1 MRRALQ
7 TIRTSVLFALLASAS
22 PLMAT
27 DVTWDGGDGTWDEA
41 KWNGGKHIDEFLD
54 VLDGAEGW
62 KRDNEGEM
70 DNVTIGQGST
80 VEYLAD
86 DFSADFEM
94 FQGSTLTINEGA
106 VWVQSQNDDWLENR
120 WTEMD
125 LSVLNLDNGT
135 FRRTGAV
142 NDEGGGA
149 LLLGS
154 WQGDDTFGKEG
165 SPDHQ
170 EIIINLTN
178 GGRLENE
185 GQLWFGS
192 WDDTPPNGTIV
203 TVNIN
208 DGAIDLTGGDVEI
221 EAFGNADLV
230 FTNKYAGTEF
240 EEDLPTY
247 TINFTGPGSITVDE
261 SGILNMSCIDFD
273 QDANN
278 CLDWSDDDPV
288 TYQQLWDVGIL
299 QANGV
304 TGPDGDFDQFFSVS
318 GSLGQADYTVNSK
331 VGGLRGDFNN
341 DQVVN
346 ATDIDLLSAEV
357 VAGTNNSAF
366 DLNSDGAVN
375 QADRTEWIDVINNTY
390 VGDSDLNGVFDS
402 GDFVKVFSAGQY
414 EDDIAGNSTWETGDW
429 NGDTEFDSG
438 DFVAAFSAGGYDKGP
453 RPVNAV
459 PEPSGI
465 AILIVGCL
473 ALLRART
480 R

>member
-1 MRRALQ
+1 MFF
-7 TIRTSVLFALLASAS
+7 TTWFLLS
-22 PLMAT
+22 LIDWVDIFQVRKT
-27 DVTWDGGDGTWDEA
+27 TNETEA
-41 KWNGGKHIDEFLD
+41 KIGELYMELIKENETLITLDSLYTPIVEMIDQIKEANDLGLD
-54 VLDGAEGW
+54 VKLHIIQKDDINAFAIP
-62 KRDNEGEM
+62 DNHLVLYSGLINECESPEELAGVLGHEM
-70 DNVTIGQGST
+70 AHMTNNHVMKKLMTEVGLSVIVSMASGGNGTMIQET
-80 VEYLAD
+80 
-86 DFSADFEM
+86 FSA
-94 FQGSTLTINEGA
+94 LT
-106 VWVQSQNDDWLENR
+106 S
-120 WTEMD
+120 
-125 LSVLNLDNGT
+125 
-135 FRRTGAV
+135 
-142 NDEGGGA
+142 
-149 LLLGS
+149 
-154 WQGDDTFGKEG
+154 
-165 SPDHQ
+165 SP
-170 EIIINLTN
+170 
-178 GGRLENE
+178 
-185 GQLWFGS
+185 
-192 WDDTPPNGTIV
+192 
-203 TVNIN
+203 
-208 DGAIDLTGGDVEI
+208 
-221 EAFGNADLV
+221 
-230 FTNKYAGTEF
+230 
-240 EEDLPTY
+240 
-247 TINFTGPGSITVDE
+247 INFTGPGSITVDE

-375 QADRTEWIDVINNTY
+375 QEDRTEWIDVINNTY